1 MENSYVDFHH
11 NAKAPELEATNAVQ
25 DCLLLLDMY
34 LIYNWIFFVD
44 ETFS

>member
-1 MENSYVDFHH
+1 M
-11 NAKAPELEATNAVQ
+11 ELEATNAVQ
-25 DCLLLLDMY
+25 DCLHLLHLDMY